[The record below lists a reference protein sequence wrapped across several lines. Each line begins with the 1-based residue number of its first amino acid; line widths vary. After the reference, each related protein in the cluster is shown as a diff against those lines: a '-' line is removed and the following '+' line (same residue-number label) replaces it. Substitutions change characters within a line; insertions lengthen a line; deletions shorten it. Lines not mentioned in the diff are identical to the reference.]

1 MFPPEIDFE
10 GLVNA
15 SAPRPEELSVDI
27 QDVNHYYGEGETR
40 KQVLFNNDL
49 KIRRGEIVIMT
60 GPSGS
65 GKTTLLTLVG
75 TLRSVQEGE
84 IKVLGQPLFDVSLE
98 DTTRV
103 RKNTGF
109 IFQAHNLFE
118 SLTAYQNVKMSTELL
133 DMPAAESHNR
143 IEETL
148 QRLGLGQRIHYKP
161 KSLSGGQRQRVAVA
175 RAIIHQPQL
184 ILADEPTAALDAES
198 GREVVTIFQEMAHE
212 HGCTILIVTHDNR
225 ILDVADRIVSMVDG
239 RIRSNVLVK
248 WNATM
253 CRILQNFSIF
263 RDLPPSNISELAEM
277 MELRKYGPGEVVVQ
291 QGDVGDEFFVI
302 GKGLVDIEVDGER
315 VNTLTEGAFFGE
327 VALVRDQPRNAT
339 VRAKTD
345 SAYFVLSKDE
355 FEKVMKSS
363 STFEEELRKA
373 IFSRQ

>member
-1 MFPPEIDFE
+1 M
-10 GLVNA
+10 
-15 SAPRPEELSVDI
+15 
-27 QDVNHYYGEGETR
+27 
-40 KQVLFNNDL
+40 
-49 KIRRGEIVIMT
+49 
-60 GPSGS
+60 
-65 GKTTLLTLVG
+65 
-75 TLRSVQEGE
+75 
-84 IKVLGQPLFDVSLE
+84 
-98 DTTRV
+98 
-103 RKNTGF
+103 
-109 IFQAHNLFE
+109 
-118 SLTAYQNVKMSTELL
+118 
-133 DMPAAESHNR
+133 
-143 IEETL
+143 
-148 QRLGLGQRIHYKP
+148 
-161 KSLSGGQRQRVAVA
+161 AVA

-253 CRILQNFSIF
+253 CRILKNFSIF
-263 RDLPPSNISELAEM
+263 RDLPPNNISELAEM
-277 MELRKYGPGEVVVQ
+277 MELRKYGPGDVVVR

-345 SAYFVLSKDE
+345 SAYFVLGKDE